1 MYSYLE
7 SYPLYPVFAFLGFVV
22 VLIPLPWHF
31 QAWNAGTCLFMIWT
45 ALACLNNFINS
56 VMWHNSIIDYA
67 PVWCDISTRLT
78 VGISVAIPA
87 ASLCINR
94 RLYKIAACQTVST
107 TKAQKRRAVM
117 VDCAIG
123 VGIPV
128 LQMILQYVVQ
138 GHRYNI
144 MEDIGC
150 YPDTYNT
157 PLAYPLS
164 YLWPNVIGLVSAVYC
179 ILSLR
184 EFNRRRAQFALLLS
198 ASSSTSPLSLS
209 RYFRLMSLA
218 TIELVFNTPISAYG
232 LYLTIT
238 HDQIRPW
245 ISWANTHYDFSTV
258 DVFPALLWRSSQ
270 ATVVTIELSRWAVV
284 FCAFV
289 FFAFFGFA
297 AEARKNYRLAFW
309 AVGKRLGF
317 TPPANNAFPSIRLP
331 WRSSKPTTAFGTG
344 TNSAAKSL
352 PISLPRIPTKQR
364 PESLSPSLAD
374 TRTDADT
381 DYDHEKGSDGYV
393 LPTPSTGSMPPHYA
407 RDVELGAYIP
417 YCPYPSPSSERTL
430 TGDDDPR
437 RSRPSTWP
445 SQQHPHAHAPAS

>member
-1 MYSYLE
+1 MYTYLE
-7 SYPLYPVFAFLGFVV
+7 SYPLYPVFAFLSFVI

-56 VMWHNSIIDYA
+56 VVWHNSITDYA
-67 PVWCDISTRLT
+67 PIWCDISTRLT

-94 RLYKIAACQTVST
+94 RLYKIAACQTVSI

-164 YLWPNVIGLVSAVYC
+164 YLWPNIIGLVSACYC

-245 ISWANTHYDFSTV
+245 ISWANTHYNYSAV

-297 AEARKNYRLAFW
+297 SEARKNYRLAFW

-317 TPPANNAFPSIRLP
+317 TPPADNAFPSIHLP
-331 WRSSKPTTAFGTG
+331 WRKSKPAAFATS
-344 TNSAAKSL
+344 SAAKSL
-352 PISLPRIPTKQR
+352 PISLPRTPTKQR
-364 PESLSPSLAD
+364 PDSLSPSLAD
-374 TRTDADT
+374 SRT
-381 DYDHEKGSDGYV
+381 DYDCDTDIEKADYV
-393 LPTPSTGSMPPHYA
+393 LPTPSSGSMPPHYA
-407 RDVELGAYIP
+407 RDIELGAYV
-417 YCPYPSPSSERTL
+417 PYPSPRSQRTL
-430 TGDDDPR
+430 TDDTR

-445 SQQHPHAHAPAS
+445 SQEHPHAPAS